1 MVLGSNLMFHDEQ
14 SEETR
19 SQSAMDGL
27 ASIIATGGLVL
38 SLLICALYVY
48 VVSYGGSFDLGV
60 AVVFRGR
67 FVSMRGNTPIW
78 SHRIGELTIH
88 STRSTPPKHLLLALE
103 LYVQDYWED
112 DGDTSALGPTP
123 FDSIWTWP
131 PEAPS
136 GQWSPLPPVNSP
148 VTCYLAPG
156 HPLHGEPVPCWLCGQ
171 PTTAPRV
178 SLPSAD

>member
-48 VVSYGGSFDLGV
+48 VVSYDGSLDLGV
-60 AVVFRGR
+60 ATVSSGR
-67 FVSMRGNTPIW
+67 RTNGKVPVWTYSV
-78 SHRIGELTIH
+78 GEVNIR
-88 STRSTPPKHLLLALE
+88 STRSRLMKQISSAWLMYAQE
-103 LYVQDYWED
+103 YAED
-112 DGDTSALGPTP
+112 VSGTSALDATP

-148 VTCYLAPG
+148 VTCSLAPG
-156 HPLHGEPVPCWLCGQ
+156 HPLHGELFTCWLCGQ